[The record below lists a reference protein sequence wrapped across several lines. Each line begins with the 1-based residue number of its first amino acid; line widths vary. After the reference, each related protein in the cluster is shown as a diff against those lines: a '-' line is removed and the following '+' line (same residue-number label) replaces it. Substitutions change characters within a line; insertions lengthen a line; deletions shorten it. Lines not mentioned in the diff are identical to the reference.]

1 MLCKKKGKTK
11 YKKTVVQYHETHAAK
26 AKSKRNSNKTFHQ
39 TNAFNIMK
47 KTIETTTVAMLLTC
61 THWTTFK
68 QTKKRSENKI
78 VAERNGECR
87 VPQTPL
93 ISNVASVLCKLVNRK
108 KECKIRSNETSE
120 ALNFCFCMRLKR
132 KKKEKRCPLTRHCK
146 GPSRPEKVGGV
157 FGAFVRKKRSKTPR
171 QCKKKDEGNYRRTKK

>member
-1 MLCKKKGKTK
+1 
-11 YKKTVVQYHETHAAK
+11 
-26 AKSKRNSNKTFHQ
+26 
-39 TNAFNIMK
+39 MK
-47 KTIETTTVAMLLTC
+47 KTIETTTIAMLLTC

-108 KECKIRSNETSE
+108 KECKIRNNETSE

-132 KKKEKRCPLTRHCK
+132 KKKRKAMPADQTLQRAVKTRKSGRRLRSLRKKKKVKDTQAMQEKR
-146 GPSRPEKVGGV
+146 
-157 FGAFVRKKRSKTPR
+157 
-171 QCKKKDEGNYRRTKK
+171 